1 MPSMCRF
8 SLKGPTLTH
17 VMLSKLQGWQE
28 WVWILESNE
37 MDAEM
42 ESWQVDIYNDL

>member
-1 MPSMCRF
+1 
-8 SLKGPTLTH
+8 
-17 VMLSKLQGWQE
+17 MLSKLQDWQE

>member
-1 MPSMCRF
+1 MELSF
-8 SLKGPTLTH
+8 LKGPTLTH
-17 VMLSKLQGWQE
+17 VMLRTLQDWQE
-28 WVWILESNE
+28 WVRILEGNE